1 MGESLMRNIL
11 DNLQDEEKAGSTAYA
26 GISLLY
32 DKWCTGDPF
41 YEQTKQFYMGV
52 LPQNEGPFLEL
63 GVGTGRLARLLIQH
77 HAVIVT
83 GIDLCSEMLKIC
95 EEGYRHQKE
104 TGCPG
109 VLYLEKGNMAQLQ
122 YNQQFRTVYLPFRTV
137 GHLLEE
143 EELEAMFRG
152 VYRALKPGGFFLLD
166 HYMFDKAW
174 AEEHQDMDLLMYCDH
189 AVKIEDHYIY
199 DFENEYMDCTIK
211 VNGSVTDQ
219 FRFRWYSIECI
230 GSAAEKAGFT
240 LEKLMGEF
248 DGSVWNEQSGNQI
261 WVWRK

>member
-1 MGESLMRNIL
+1 M
-11 DNLQDEEKAGSTAYA
+11 
-26 GISLLY
+26 
-32 DKWCTGDPF
+32 
-41 YEQTKQFYMGV
+41 
-52 LPQNEGPFLEL
+52 
-63 GVGTGRLARLLIQH
+63 
-77 HAVIVT
+77 
-83 GIDLCSEMLKIC
+83 
-95 EEGYRHQKE
+95 
-104 TGCPG
+104 
-109 VLYLEKGNMAQLQ
+109 
-122 YNQQFRTVYLPFRTV
+122 
-137 GHLLEE
+137 
-143 EELEAMFRG
+143 
-152 VYRALKPGGFFLLD
+152 LD

-248 DGSVWNEQSGNQI
+248 DGICLE
-261 WVWRK
+261 